1 MLRARSARACSRS
14 SPPSN
19 SRNYTATV
27 NQPWRHQLFWPIV
40 LIVVGIYLLLHNLNL
55 IRDEI
60 FWPLVL
66 IAIGVWLILR
76 RART

>member
-1 MLRARSARACSRS
+1 
-14 SPPSN
+14 
-19 SRNYTATV
+19 V
-27 NQPWRHQLFWPIV
+27 NQFWRHQLFWPVV
-40 LIVVGIYLLLHNLNL
+40 LIVVGAYLLLHNLGW
-55 IRDEI
+55 IRDDI